1 MEFMAR
7 GHVYDDV
14 PNPCQLEILNQEICL
29 LQSAAVWHVL
39 AICQCSENGQEQE
52 PHIHEGV
59 SVFSIV
65 CNRHWL
71 NGVQGPVTNLGIAC
85 LTHPPAL
92 SYSGC
97 VLTLTLVR
105 AEK

>member
-1 MEFMAR
+1 MMTFRTPASWKSLIKR
-7 GHVYDDV
+7 
-14 PNPCQLEILNQEICL
+14 
-29 LQSAAVWHVL
+29 SAFFSPRLCGTFLGSA
-39 AICQCSENGQEQE
+39 NGQEQE